1 MPSIDLGSLDN
12 FWLFIVIMGTLKFL
26 FELARVYK
34 SYQENRYFSL
44 DKVKEAFE
52 TDKIDNK
59 LRKQLV
65 DTYEKEIF
73 HKVYRLN
80 ISKEARNKIIDIS
93 DRDDEIECTTFR
105 KANKYIDYDRHHLT
119 LKYGKIYP
127 TLKLVNKYLA
137 YFYYMVFVLLRDH
150 PRFCVTAI

>member
-1 MPSIDLGSLDN
+1 
-12 FWLFIVIMGTLKFL
+12 MGTLKFL

-127 TLKLVNKYLA
+127 ILKLVNKYLA
-137 YFYYMVFVLLRDH
+137 RPSQILCNCHLD
-150 PRFCVTAI
+150 